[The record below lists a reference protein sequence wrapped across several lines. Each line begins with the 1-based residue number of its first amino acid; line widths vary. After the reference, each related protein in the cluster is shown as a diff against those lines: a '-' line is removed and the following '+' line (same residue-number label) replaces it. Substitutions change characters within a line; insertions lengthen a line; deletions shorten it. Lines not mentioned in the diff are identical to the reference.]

1 MLTSSVIIMSYVA
14 LSHVVLMLCMTG
26 SLAHIS
32 MCSQHL
38 VLAGVLLQAPRRL
51 TLTWMLPITSAWPP
65 SQRLAQHFKPVS
77 VQTIYKQVPLQTAC
91 KAGLTLIHKGK
102 LSIIAA

>member
-1 MLTSSVIIMSYVA
+1 MYGVR

-32 MCSQHL
+32 ITR
-38 VLAGVLLQAPRRL
+38 VLLQAPRRP
-51 TLTWMLPITSAWPP
+51 TLTWRTPITSAWLP
-65 SQRLAQHFKPVS
+65 SLRLAQHFRLPS

-91 KAGLTLIHKGK
+91 KAGPILIHKSK
-102 LSIIAA
+102 LLVKVF